1 MSTGKYFDPVLL
13 GIGCFVYGYHALTI
27 VLFFLSLVSFQAFAG
42 FICSF
47 VWKNAVDGIA
57 AWRIKTVFGLDV
69 EWRRFILNEFLMV
82 VYMTL
87 LPAAGLFFPVKWKE
101 NQLKKN

>member
-13 GIGCFVYGYHALTI
+13 GIGCVVYGYHALTT
-27 VLFFLSLVSFQAFAG
+27 VLFILSPVSFQAFAG

-57 AWRIKTVFGLDV
+57 AWRTKAVFELDV

-82 VYMTL
+82 AYMTI
-87 LPAAGLFFPVKWKE
+87 LPVAGLFFPVKWKE
-101 NQLKKN
+101 N